1 MTTETNTAPVDDEA
15 TATEDLEET
24 TPKPVPITAPVP
36 PRPGGVR
43 PDGNWEPNGTKPPVN

>member
-24 TPKPVPITAPVP
+24 QKPGPVTAPAP
-36 PRPGGVR
+36 TPTRTGVR

>member
-24 TPKPVPITAPVP
+24 TPKPKPITAPVP
-36 PRPGGVR
+36 PRPGTS
-43 PDGNWEPNGTKPPVN
+43 PDGNWEPNGTNPTVN

>member
-24 TPKPVPITAPVP
+24 TPKPKPITAPVP
-36 PRPGGVR
+36 PRPGTS
-43 PDGNWEPNGTKPPVN
+43 PDGNWDPNGTNPPVN